1 MLPTIALV
9 GRPNVGKSTL
19 FNRLTRSRD
28 AIVADLPGLTR
39 DRHYGRGVVGDKP
52 FIVVDTG
59 GFEPTA
65 EHGILREMARQ
76 TLLAIDEADVVI
88 FVLDGRQGLTPQD
101 QVIADKLRK
110 SQRKVLLA
118 VNKTEGMQ
126 RAIVSAEFFELGLG
140 DPLSI
145 SSAHGEGVR
154 DLVELA
160 LTPFDTEA
168 QDEAGQQVPK
178 VAIVGRPNVG
188 KSTLVNAL
196 LGEERVIAFDQPGTT
211 RDAIEIPLERQG
223 KHYTL
228 IDTAGVRKRGKVLE
242 AIEKFSVI
250 KTIQAIEAANVAIL
264 VVDAQEGITE
274 QDAHV
279 AAYILDTGRALVV
292 AINKWDGLE
301 EEKREWIKREIDR
314 KLQFLDF
321 AQFHYIS
328 ALRKKGLSELFVSV
342 DGAYK
347 AAFAK
352 LATPQLTRVLLDATM
367 QHQPPISKGIRPKLR
382 YAHQGGSNPPI
393 VVVHGNHVDG
403 VKDSYKRFLEGVFRK
418 TFQLSGTPLRVQ
430 FKQGENPFLPED
442 KRPQREGVVSM
453 RRRKNAL
460 RSKLNARRNE
470 EREASRTGGN
480 AGQAVAGSGQPGRTR
495 VNKTGTSGRG
505 SSQNSPSE
513 KKPSRAGR
521 KKTGQ

>member
-1 MLPTIALV
+1 MLPTIVLV

-19 FNRLTRSRD
+19 FNRLTKSRD
-28 AIVADLPGLTR
+28 ALVADLPGLTR
-39 DRHYGRGVVGDKP
+39 DRHYGRGLGASQP
-52 FIVVDTG
+52 YLVVDTG

-65 EHGILREMARQ
+65 DDGIMKEMARQ
-76 TLLAIDEADVVI
+76 TLLAIDEADVII
-88 FVLDGRQGLTPQD
+88 FVVDGRQGVTPQD
-101 QVIADKLRK
+101 KEIANRLR
-110 SQRKVLLA
+110 RGHRTVLLA

-126 RAIVSAEFFELGLG
+126 RAIVSAEFHELGLG

-160 LTPFDTEA
+160 LETFPEPEPEGRNEKNT
-168 QDEAGQQVPK
+168 PK

-211 RDAIEIPLERQG
+211 RDSIHIDLERNG
-223 KHYTL
+223 KHYVI
-228 IDTAGVRKRGKVLE
+228 IDTAGVRKRGKVFE

-250 KTIQAIEAANVAIL
+250 KTIQAIEEANVAIL
-264 VVDAQEGITE
+264 VVDAHEGITE

-292 AINKWDGLE
+292 AINKWDGLKE
-301 EEKREWIKREIDR
+301 DERDWIKREIDR

-321 AQFHYIS
+321 AKFHYIS
-328 ALRKKGLSELFVSV
+328 ALRKKGLNELFTSV

-347 AAFAK
+347 AAMAK
-352 LATPQLTRVLLDATM
+352 LSTPQLTRVLTDAIA

-403 VKDSYKRFLEGVFRK
+403 VKDSYKRYLEGVFRK
-418 TFQLSGTPLRVQ
+418 TFQLTGTPLRVQ
-430 FKQGENPFLPED
+430 FNQGENPFAEPE
-442 KRPQREGVVSM
+442 KRVQGEGIVSM
-453 RRRKNAL
+453 RRRKTAE
-460 RSKLNARRNE
+460 RAAMNARKNE
-470 EREASRTGGN
+470 ETKKSK
-480 AGQAVAGSGQPGRTR
+480 QKGSGLEIARKG
-495 VNKTGTSGRG
+495 V
-505 SSQNSPSE
+505 
-513 KKPSRAGR
+513 KKKSR
-521 KKTGQ
+521 